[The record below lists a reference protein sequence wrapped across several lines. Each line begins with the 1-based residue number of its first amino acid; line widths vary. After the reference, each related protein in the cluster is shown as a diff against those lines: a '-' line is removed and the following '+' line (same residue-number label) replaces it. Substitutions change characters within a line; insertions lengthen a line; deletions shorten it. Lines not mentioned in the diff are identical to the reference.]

1 VVAQRAVPF
10 PLPLGEGFS
19 EGEGFSYT
27 MRTLLFVLG
36 LYGAHRVLLLFS
48 ATYAERMRHLD
59 RQLTWVSVILVVYL
73 LANVLMRFL
82 AYGR

>member
-1 VVAQRAVPF
+1 
-10 PLPLGEGFS
+10 
-19 EGEGFSYT
+19 

-36 LYGAHRVLLLFS
+36 LYVAHRVLLFGS
-48 ATYAERMRHLD
+48 PAYAEHMRRLD

-73 LANVLMRFL
+73 LANVVMRLL

>member
-1 VVAQRAVPF
+1 
-10 PLPLGEGFS
+10 
-19 EGEGFSYT
+19 

-36 LYGAHRVLLLFS
+36 LYMAHRVLLSFS
-48 ATYAERMRHLD
+48 PAYAERMRRLD

>member
-1 VVAQRAVPF
+1 
-10 PLPLGEGFS
+10 
-19 EGEGFSYT
+19 
-27 MRTLLFVLG
+27 M
-36 LYGAHRVLLLFS
+36 AHRVLLPLFP
-48 ATYAERMRHLD
+48 AYAERMRRLD

>member
-1 VVAQRAVPF
+1 
-10 PLPLGEGFS
+10 
-19 EGEGFSYT
+19 
-27 MRTLLFVLG
+27 MRTLLFVAG
-36 LYGAHRVLLLFS
+36 LYLAHRVLLSLS
-48 ATYAERMRHLD
+48 PAYAAHMRRLD